1 MDYLAIKQAAY
12 DEAYTAFKRHEAWGW
27 HRLSRFKA
35 GVSAKEKDD
44 IQKGINT
51 YYRLAM
57 ELDKAI
63 FALKEAEAEAE
74 VEAEAEE
81 EAEEEVEA
89 KVEAKVEEE
98 VEAEEAEA
106 EARLD
111 VYNYHKCVTTNWMHL
126 NSTFYAAL
134 KNFRRFHAKDGLATF
149 QVNKDGAC
157 YEDMPLDVKKL
168 LVPGLRLWASIL
180 RIPYAS
186 KMRRA
191 ELVEVLQPTLEALA
205 AGPTR

>member
-1 MDYLAIKQAAY
+1 MQSLELKQAAY
-12 DEAYTAFKRHEAWGW
+12 DAAFTAFKRHEAWGW

-63 FALKEAEAEAE
+63 FALKEE
-74 VEAEAEE
+74 EAEE

-89 KVEAKVEEE
+89 EEAEAEAEAEVEEE
-98 VEAEEAEA
+98 AEAEEAEA

-111 VYNYHKCVTTNWMHL
+111 VYNYHKCVTTNWMHH

-149 QVNKDGAC
+149 QVKKDGAC

-205 AGPTR
+205 AGSTRR